1 MRDDDEEKNLLEKYT
16 ESVTSE
22 IIEGFNPLEYLPIA
36 RDVMSIFKG
45 YDIERTDMSLISN
58 LYQQIE
64 LLTSSKRSPADKIA
78 GVSGAVGAFFGLPIT
93 NVYRDAKGIVLT
105 TAGILDPEPV
115 TGRGM
120 GNAVG
125 QGIKGQTGLL
135 GKIFGKER
143 GDSYELYQAYVKG
156 DKAHYDRVAARYKT
170 EADLEY
176 ALRRELREN
185 DKRIVEAAEAKHS
198 GDLAVYESIVDQI
211 EAEGIFDR
219 NIVIRAINNE
229 VSELKRAAEKGELVP
244 KDETATDEEE
254 TPESLYTASDLNA
267 ALERGDAE
275 DFAAILAAL
284 VEDKVSTGK
293 TEAQAKSSVK
303 SSITA
308 YWKKQYLSGYQ
319 DTETRKRIIAI
330 LTETGLYGSRNDVAT
345 MCEGWVKAS
354 K

>member
-1 MRDDDEEKNLLEKYT
+1 
-16 ESVTSE
+16 
-22 IIEGFNPLEYLPIA
+22 
-36 RDVMSIFKG
+36 
-45 YDIERTDMSLISN
+45 
-58 LYQQIE
+58 
-64 LLTSSKRSPADKIA
+64 
-78 GVSGAVGAFFGLPIT
+78 

-135 GKIFGKER
+135 GKIFGKEK
-143 GDSYELYQAYVKG
+143 GDSYELYKAYVKG
-156 DKAHYDRVAARYKT
+156 DKAHYNRVAARYKT

-185 DKRIVEAAEAKHS
+185 DKRIVEAAEARLS

-244 KDETATDEEE
+244 KDELSDENDDEE
-254 TPESLYTASDLNA
+254 TAESLYKSSDLNA

-293 TEAQAKSSVK
+293 TEAQAKASVK

-319 DTETRKRIIAI
+319 DTETRKRIIKL
-330 LTETGLYGSRNDVAT
+330 LTDTGLYGSRNDVAT
-345 MCEGWVKAS
+345 MCEGWVKA
-354 K
+354 KK